1 LEEET
6 AWLERYRQLW
16 DSRFDELDRLVEQ
29 LKRKE
34 TIDGRKKRE

>member
-16 DSRFDELDRLVEQ
+16 DSRFDELDNVVEE

-34 TIDGRKKRE
+34 RIDGRKKRE